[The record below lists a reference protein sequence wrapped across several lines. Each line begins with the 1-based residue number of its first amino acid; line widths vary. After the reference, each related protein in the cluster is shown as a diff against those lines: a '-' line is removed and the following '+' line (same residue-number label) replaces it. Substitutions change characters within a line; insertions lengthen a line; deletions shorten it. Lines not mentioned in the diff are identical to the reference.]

1 VDVTVIS
8 PSRVYPTA
16 AVAVLMLLWAGSA
29 VGGAS
34 CSVVATGVNFGAYD
48 ISLAAPNDSIGDVTV
63 TCSYVPPGAATAVNI
78 AASLSTGVSGSYSPR
93 QMGFGPARLNYNLY
107 LDAAR
112 SSIWGN
118 GLSGTGIAT
127 GELRVGP
134 GIGNGTRSAQFPV
147 YGRVPAQQVV
157 GMGSYSDTIVVTVTF

>member
-1 VDVTVIS
+1 MV
-8 PSRVYPTA
+8 
-16 AVAVLMLLWAGSA
+16 VLMLSWAA
-29 VGGAS
+29 PALGGAS
-34 CSVVATGVNFGAYD
+34 CSVAATGVNFGAYD
-48 ISLAAPNDSIGDVTV
+48 ISLAAPNDSTGDVTV
-63 TCSYVPPGAATAVNI
+63 TCSFLPQGGATDVNLQAALSPG
-78 AASLSTGVSGSYSPR
+78 LSGSFSPR
-93 QMGFGPARLNYNLY
+93 QMAFGAARLNYNLY

-127 GELRVGP
+127 ASFKVGP
-134 GIGNGTRSAQFPV
+134 GVGNGTRSAQFPV